1 MVSKYSLA
9 WFVLYKSNAQLK
21 GSFSN
26 IISGQPV
33 HLDPESDTL
42 SPSKSSENLADMN
55 YDNPLSS
62 NGNESPDLNP
72 TENANSVVNQI
83 SNQNTEHNL
92 QNNDINEKTNIKQY
106 VK

>member
-1 MVSKYSLA
+1 MHSC
-9 WFVLYKSNAQLK
+9 NAQLK
-21 GSFSN
+21 GSLSN
-26 IISGQPV
+26 NISGQPV
-33 HLDPESDTL
+33 YLDPDSDNL

-62 NGNESPDLNP
+62 NGNESPNLNP

-92 QNNDINEKTNIKQY
+92 QNNDIKYQY